1 MPILPLQI
9 SAIEDKDAAD
19 DANYAVD
26 ETDKENVTD
35 DDGCDDYEINDD
47 DVDDNDDDDDD
58 DDDDDK
64 TGNDT
69 LSAFVLDVM
78 LDVLFGFIWDLG
90 DGWVA
95 FENTSGW
102 GALLSCDDWK
112 FSIGARLVLL
122 LLATKTPVY
131 LSFFTSIIEK
141 AVSAGVFCF
150 CPT

>member
-47 DVDDNDDDDDD
+47 D
-58 DDDDDK
+58 DDDDK

-78 LDVLFGFIWDLG
+78 LDVLFGFI
-90 DGWVA
+90 
-95 FENTSGW
+95 
-102 GALLSCDDWK
+102 
-112 FSIGARLVLL
+112 
-122 LLATKTPVY
+122 
-131 LSFFTSIIEK
+131 
-141 AVSAGVFCF
+141 
-150 CPT
+150 

>member
-47 DVDDNDDDDDD
+47 DD

-78 LDVLFGFIWDLG
+78 LDVLFGFI
-90 DGWVA
+90 
-95 FENTSGW
+95 
-102 GALLSCDDWK
+102 
-112 FSIGARLVLL
+112 
-122 LLATKTPVY
+122 
-131 LSFFTSIIEK
+131 
-141 AVSAGVFCF
+141 
-150 CPT
+150 